1 MELLDAEVIEKRDLG
16 VDEIGGVQVGEG
28 RAKRLAGFGI
38 DGGGAGGAVA
48 AAEVVGADD
57 EEAVGVD
64 GFAWADDG
72 RPPAG
77 VDFFG
82 PEIDAFGWVGVGA
95 GGVMGSRERV
105 VEKNG
110 VGSVFVEGAPGG
122 VGELC
127 SGNASAFA
135 ESEIAERKKGSG
147 VVGHGQRVKGN
158 LVF

>member
-1 MELLDAEVIEKRDLG
+1 MELLDAEVIEERNLG
-16 VDEIGGVQVGEG
+16 VDEIGGVEVGKG
-28 RAKRLAGFGI
+28 RAKGLAGFGI
-38 DGGGAGGAVA
+38 DGSRAGGAVA

-57 EEAVGVD
+57 EKAVGID
-64 GFAWADDG
+64 GLAGADEG

-82 PEIDAFGWVGVGA
+82 PGIDPFRWVGVGA

-105 VEKNG
+105 VKENS

-122 VGELC
+122 VGKLC

-135 ESEIAERKKGSG
+135 ESEVAERKKGGG

-158 LVF
+158 WGF